1 MVHDS
6 LNTMPGG
13 VEVENAKGEK
23 WMLSGDAT
31 LNPKTLEI
39 GRKAIA
45 QSQKNILY
53 SLVSSQDIN
62 NALHKDVWDFVP
74 TPSPTGTTVIQNQIN
89 TDTAPTQ
96 QSTVNNVPKILIS
109 DIRAL
114 IQELVDRGSLM
125 RS

>member
-13 VEVENAKGEK
+13 LEVENAKGEK

-31 LNPKTLEI
+31 LNSKTLEI

-45 QSQKNILY
+45 QSQKNILD